1 MGVASA
7 THEPTTP
14 NMPKGNRIPLTD
26 EAIRAAVPRAKVWR
40 LYDSLGLIVDVHPS
54 GGKYWRIKYRVDGR
68 EKRLALGVFPD
79 VNVGE
84 ARKRRDETRNMLAA
98 GIDPAVLRK
107 EERLAQRDKRD
118 RGDASMRFILDSDGA
133 LSLRL
138 GKRQMNL
145 TGPETAELRVFL
157 DATRAVIPRK

>member
-1 MGVASA
+1 MPHGPA
-7 THEPTTP
+7 TP
-14 NMPKGNRIPLTD
+14 NMPKANRILLTD
-26 EAIRAAVPRAKVWR
+26 AVIRAAVPRAKVWR

-79 VNVGE
+79 VNVSE
-84 ARKRRDETRNMLAA
+84 ARKRRDEVRKMLAA

-107 EERLAQRDKRD
+107 EERLAQRDKQD
-118 RGDASMRFILDSDGA
+118 RREAAIRFTLDSNGA

-145 TGPETAELRVFL
+145 TGTETAELRVFL
-157 DATRAVIPRK
+157 DATRAVIPRGDNGAH